1 MHTLSIACPK
11 LTPSSTVPTG
21 SKISNR
27 VKIPNIFTVQDENT
41 ALAIL
46 EELKYLVQIVGR
58 DT

>member
-1 MHTLSIACPK
+1 
-11 LTPSSTVPTG
+11 VPTG